1 MNQTVGSNVRY
12 TRICNV
18 TTVLIS
24 ENLVNARESRRQKR
38 KHCMSFLKHLID
50 VLFSFRQ

>member
-1 MNQTVGSNVRY
+1 MNQTVRSIVRC
-12 TRICNV
+12 TRIGTV

-24 ENLVNARESRRQKR
+24 ENLVNTRESRRQQMN
-38 KHCMSFLKHLID
+38 HCKSFLKILVD